1 MKVMLNGQE
10 VELAVA
16 PDGAEISTGADRL
29 YVRTATGTQSALVV
43 KHRGQTLISLGGRT
57 YTIEPVQ
64 ASRGK
69 TGSAASGKFTSPMP
83 GLIVD
88 VLVSQGET
96 VVKGTK
102 LLVLEAMKT
111 QQPIL
116 APFDGV
122 VAELSVEKGQQ
133 VKEGAPLVRLEPT
146 KSDEVSDS

>member
-1 MKVMLNGQE
+1 MKALINGQE
-10 VELAVA
+10 VELSAMA
-16 PDGAEISTGADRL
+16 PDVSITAGADRL
-29 YVRTATGTQSALVV
+29 YVRTASGTHTALVV

-64 ASRGK
+64 TSRGK
-69 TGSAASGKFTSPMP
+69 TGAAATGKFTSPMP

-88 VLVSQGET
+88 VLVAQGDAVT
-96 VVKGTK
+96 KGTK

-116 APFDGV
+116 APFDGI

-133 VKEGAPLVRLEPT
+133 VIEGAPLVRLEPT
-146 KSDEVSDS
+146 KSDEVPNP